1 MSEQV
6 NKEQTKDAKQ
16 ETITEL
22 PEGKLE
28 EVVGGDKLAAQPAQP
43 CPIHD
48 EPSYDLRRD
57 EPRAAGIATTS
68 TCTCGIGLGSSSFP
82 G

>member
-28 EVVGGDKLAAQPAQP
+28 EVVGG
-43 CPIHD
+43 
-48 EPSYDLRRD
+48 
-57 EPRAAGIATTS
+57 TS
-68 TCTCGIGLGSSSFP
+68 
-82 G
+82 

>member
-1 MSEQV
+1 MSEEV
-6 NKEQTKDAKQ
+6 IKEQTKDAKQ
-16 ETITEL
+16 ETSTEL

-48 EPSYDLRRD
+48 EPRDELRRA
-57 EPRAAGIATTS
+57 EPNAAVSTA

-82 G
+82 LP